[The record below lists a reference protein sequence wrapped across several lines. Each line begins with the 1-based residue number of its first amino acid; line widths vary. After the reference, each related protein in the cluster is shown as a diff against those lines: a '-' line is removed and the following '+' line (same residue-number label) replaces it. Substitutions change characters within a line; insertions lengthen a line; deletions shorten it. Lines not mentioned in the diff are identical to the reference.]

1 MTCNIHS
8 NSISLKFLHKLVP
21 SKNLVS
27 SLVISLIFFQSS
39 LSFLFSMIRKS
50 WQQDLFSFDINF
62 KLLISSYESK
72 YIVLYSW
79 EWFSILKTWIKQFN
93 GFECRDVTSSQ
104 MLKYATVCTW
114 YFINGTR
121 KGATHM
127 CQIVGIPSH
136 SRVELQLILQDTKNY
151 LYHKTTAHMQWRNSA
166 RAHWQKYSLFSK
178 IVILK
183 MNKEMNICEHMLNFC
198 VI

>member
-1 MTCNIHS
+1 M
-8 NSISLKFLHKLVP
+8 
-21 SKNLVS
+21 
-27 SLVISLIFFQSS
+27 
-39 LSFLFSMIRKS
+39 
-50 WQQDLFSFDINF
+50 
-62 KLLISSYESK
+62 
-72 YIVLYSW
+72 
-79 EWFSILKTWIKQFN
+79 
-93 GFECRDVTSSQ
+93 TSSQ
-104 MLKYATVCTW
+104 MLKYATVCTR

-136 SRVELQLILQDTKNY
+136 SRIELQLILQDTKNY

-183 MNKEMNICEHMLNFC
+183 MEQGNEHLWTHVEFLRHLTLICTVILLQKWLSNVLKMNWLLKIEFYMVLLSS
-198 VI
+198 